1 MTQGYVVLLR
11 GVNVG
16 GARPLPMEALRAFF
30 AEAGASSVESFIQSG
45 NVVFAATEASAPQ
58 ILADVGAR
66 ISREFG
72 FAAPMVLR
80 DATAWKRLID
90 GNPFLRD
97 GADPD
102 TLHAVCLSETPS
114 REALAR
120 LDPRR
125 SPGDDFEVRGR
136 DIYLRLPSGV
146 ARTKL
151 TNAWFD
157 SKLRVTSTQR
167 NWRTV
172 LKLGE
177 LARTNER
184 AFGYA

>member
-1 MTQGYVVLLR
+1 MKLAYVALLR

-16 GARPLPMEALRAFF
+16 GARPLPMEALRALF
-30 AEAGASSVESFIQSG
+30 ADAGAKNVESLIQSG

-72 FAAPMVLR
+72 FAAPIVLR
-80 DATAWKRLID
+80 DATAWKTLID
-90 GNPFLRD
+90 GNPFLGD

-102 TLHAVCLSETPS
+102 TLHALCLSETPS
-114 REALAR
+114 PDALAR
-120 LDPRR
+120 LDPSR
-125 SPGDDFEVRGR
+125 SPGDEFEVRGR

-157 SKLRVTSTQR
+157 SKLRVTSTLR

-172 LKLGE
+172 MKLGE
-177 LARTNER
+177 LVAARVADSEE
-184 AFGYA
+184 